1 MGKSPWDATLVQVCR
16 EVPSCSTI
24 LFSSISITQ
33 AHFAYCCAVTEP
45 AQAPDVLAEK
55 PQSVVLP
62 LSIPQLPV
70 TSQLITSATTPPPPQ
85 PFTFRH
91 PVLYPNHYAWFV
103 LLSSLDIM
111 LTHTIL
117 NKFGKEFNPRELNT
131 FADWVIKNAG
141 LWGAIGLKTF
151 SIVTVVVIIEV
162 IGRRRPSWGK
172 TMANCVVAM
181 AIVPVFV
188 ALVQL
193 AAVAFLP
200 HNGP

>member
-1 MGKSPWDATLVQVCR
+1 MVKTSALASVTP
-16 EVPSCSTI
+16 I
-24 LFSSISITQ
+24 LARLGLNRYT
-33 AHFAYCCAVTEP
+33 ARFAYSCTVTDQ
-45 AQAPDVLAEK
+45 AQAPDLLAET
-55 PQSVVLP
+55 PQPVILP
-62 LSIPQLPV
+62 LPIPQLPV
-70 TSQLITSATTPPPPQ
+70 ATQLITSTATPPPPQ
-85 PFTFRH
+85 PFSLRH

-162 IGRRRPSWGK
+162 IGRRRPPWGR

-181 AIVPVFV
+181 AMVPVFV

-200 HNGP
+200 

>member
-1 MGKSPWDATLVQVCR
+1 MGKRLWDAMLVQVCPV
-16 EVPSCSTI
+16 VPSYSTV
-24 LFSSISITQ
+24 LFSSLSITQ
-33 AHFAYCCAVTEP
+33 AQFAYSCTVTEP
-45 AQAPDVLAEK
+45 VQAPDLLAET
-55 PQSVVLP
+55 PQPVVLP
-62 LSIPQLPV
+62 LPIPQLPV
-70 TSQLITSATTPPPPQ
+70 TPQLITSAITPPPQ
-85 PFTFRH
+85 PFTLRH
-91 PVLYPNHYAWFV
+91 PVLYPNHSAWFV

-117 NKFGKEFNPRELNT
+117 NTFGKEFNPRELNT
-131 FADWVIKNAG
+131 FADWVIKSAG

-151 SIVTVVVIIEV
+151 SIVTVVIIIEV

>member
-1 MGKSPWDATLVQVCR
+1 MMGADYAYTFLVTDQAQAQDLLAAAPQPALSLEPLLPSAASPQV
-16 EVPSCSTI
+16 ET
-24 LFSSISITQ
+24 SIT
-33 AHFAYCCAVTEP
+33 TP
-45 AQAPDVLAEK
+45 RP
-55 PQSVVLP
+55 PLP
-62 LSIPQLPV
+62 I
-70 TSQLITSATTPPPPQ
+70 
-85 PFTFRH
+85 TFRH
-91 PVLYPNHYAWFV
+91 PVLFPNQYAWFV

-131 FADWVIKNAG
+131 FADWVIKSFG

-151 SIVTVVVIIEV
+151 SVVTVVVIIEV
-162 IGRRRPSWGK
+162 IGRRRPSWGW

-200 HNGP
+200 QYSP